1 MLTVVAFL
9 FWQDS
14 YTLLKG
20 TVKAIL
26 TTEQLPLDGAIVLRT
41 KLRRHFEEEVG
52 SPVVLGYFLS

>member
-14 YTLLKG
+14 YTFLKG

-41 KLRRHFEEEVG
+41 KLRRHLPRRKLEV
-52 SPVVLGYFLS
+52 LWF